1 MTDREPDL
9 LGALYVD
16 GELVCARYGRSEGVQ
31 FRADQD
37 ADAEAADPDGPEFGA

>member
-1 MTDREPDL
+1 MNREGPDL

-16 GELVCARYGRSEGVQ
+16 GELVCARYGTSEGLR

-37 ADAEAADPDGPEFGA
+37 ADAEAADPEGPEFGA